1 MQGGAGVTHLR
12 MILIVVAILT
22 IAASVVLIRRD
33 GETSGAARVTA
44 TNEKAHAAG
53 VAEARV
59 DERAAAAVTASIAAR
74 TVRIE
79 AKTDAYVDT
88 MIKDMR
94 DAIADV
100 PPAAADAALP
110 AAPVDRLRDSVNA
123 GIDRAN
129 RAADAASAAP

>member
-1 MQGGAGVTHLR
+1 MTRLR
-12 MILIVVAILT
+12 IVLIVAAVVAI
-22 IAASVVLIRRD
+22 AAGVFLLRRG
-33 GETSGAARVTA
+33 GESAGAAKVTA
-44 TNEKAHAAG
+44 VNERAHSAG

-59 DERAAAAVTASIAAR
+59 DERAAATVTAAIAAR

-94 DAIADV
+94 NAIDEV
-100 PPAAADAALP
+100 PPAVPDAALP
-110 AAPVDRLRDSVNA
+110 AAPVDRLRDTLNA

-129 RAADAASAAP
+129 RAADAAGAAPGAGQD

>member
-1 MQGGAGVTHLR
+1 MTRLR
-12 MILIVVAILT
+12 MILIVVAILA
-22 IAASVVLIRRD
+22 IAVSVFLLRRG
-33 GETSGAARVTA
+33 GETAGAAKVTA
-44 TNEKAHAAG
+44 PNERAHTAG
-53 VAEARV
+53 VAEARA

-94 DAIADV
+94 NAIDEV
-100 PPAAADAALP
+100 PPAVPDAALP
-110 AAPVDRLRDSVNA
+110 AAPVDRLRDTLNA

-129 RAADAASAAP
+129 RAADTASAAP

>member
-1 MQGGAGVTHLR
+1 MTRLR
-12 MILIVVAILT
+12 MILIVVAIVA
-22 IAASVVLIRRD
+22 IAVGVFLLRRG
-33 GETSGAARVTA
+33 GETAGAAKVTA

-59 DERAAAAVTASIAAR
+59 DERAAATVTASIAAR

-94 DAIADV
+94 NAIDEV
-100 PPAAADAALP
+100 PPAVSDAPLP
-110 AAPVDRLRDSVNA
+110 AAPVDRLRDTLNA

-129 RAADAASAAP
+129 RAADTASAAP

>member
-1 MQGGAGVTHLR
+1 MTRVR
-12 MILIVVAILT
+12 IILIVVVVVA
-22 IAASVVLIRRD
+22 IAAGVFLLRRG
-33 GETSGAARVTA
+33 GETAGAAKVTA
-44 TNEKAHAAG
+44 TNDRAHAAG
-53 VAEARV
+53 VTEARV
-59 DERAAAAVTASIAAR
+59 DERAAATVTVAIAAR

-100 PPAAADAALP
+100 PPTAADAALP
-110 AAPVDRLRDSVNA
+110 AAPVDRLRDSLNA